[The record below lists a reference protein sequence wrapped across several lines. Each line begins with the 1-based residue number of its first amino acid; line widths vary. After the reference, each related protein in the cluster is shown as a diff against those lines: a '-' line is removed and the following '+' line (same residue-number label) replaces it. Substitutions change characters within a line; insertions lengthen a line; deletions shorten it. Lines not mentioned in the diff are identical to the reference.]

1 MDVSLPSNDTIGI
14 VYNIQSY
21 NFAKKQPHPISFNK
35 ELIRVDKIFYE
46 YDQYGNHFF
55 NNYTMLSNYP
65 GSTGISDYP
74 IASIKYNFTDYWKL
88 IQSIGYYKDSNI
100 TISNFAWDGLTSF
113 DYDKPNDFMNF
124 NLSI

>member
-21 NFAKKQPHPISFNK
+21 NFAKKQPHPISFNG
-35 ELIRVDKIFYE
+35 ELIRFDKIFYE
-46 YDQYGNHFF
+46 YDQYWNCFF
-55 NNYTMLSNYP
+55 NDSTMLSNYP
-65 GSTGISDYP
+65 DTTRISDYP
-74 IASIKYNFTDYWKL
+74 IDSIRYNFTDYWKL
-88 IQSIGYYKDSNI
+88 IQSIGYYKNSNN

-113 DYDKPNDFMNF
+113 DSDDPNDFMYF